1 MASRPIFIPR
11 FEGNVLVE
19 TVSVEFQWFP
29 GMSLSQKQK
38 SVDSLHAAAIDL
50 NLCNRPLE
58 VSSKSRKDLGVQ
70 LSAFNLSAVTKKK
83 GKRFTVESAY
93 QSSKVFERG
102 GPFLELLYES
112 SRVAKKDERIRNSG
126 RLLRFEF
133 FGQSWEL
140 EPKTAFYDWLYLN
153 SLLGNPK
160 LVDSIAGYD
169 AFTDI
174 EFNPSKSFNCQAYS
188 VALFKSLDSRG
199 LLSDA
204 LETQRTFLD
213 AVSSFAVSSTSED
226 TRQQPRLV

>member
-11 FEGNVLVE
+11 FEGDVLVE

-29 GMSLSQKQK
+29 GMAVSQKQK
-38 SVDSLHAAAIDL
+38 SVDSLQQAAIESQ
-50 NLCNRPLE
+50 LCNRPLE
-58 VSSKSRKDLGVQ
+58 VSSKSREDLGVQ

-93 QSSKVFERG
+93 QSSKVFERD
-102 GPFLELLYES
+102 GPYVDLLYEP

-140 EPKTAFYDWLYLN
+140 EPKTAFYDWLYLK
-153 SLLGNPK
+153 SLLENPS
-160 LVDSIAGYD
+160 LVDSLAGYD

-188 VALFKSLDSRG
+188 VALFKSLDGRG
-199 LLSDA
+199 LLRDV
-204 LETQRTFLD
+204 LGTQKTFID
-213 AVSSFAVSSTSED
+213 AVSSFAVSNTSEN
-226 TRQQPRLV
+226 TKQQPRLV